1 MNNDYAVKCEAI
13 CFELLLD
20 FNSKLKLKD
29 LGQLEKKSIFDASGH
44 TKDGRYVEIELKRRF
59 INHDTFKTIFIEP
72 YKLQYANEHKDT
84 IELYVN
90 FTNDDHVIVY
100 NLHNIGNVNKS
111 QYDIPSGLYERTKQS
126 FRYELPLELAWI
138 YKKQDDKYILI
149 TKKGS

>member
-1 MNNDYAVKCEAI
+1 MNENYALKSEAI

-29 LGQLEKKSIFDASGH
+29 LEQLEKKSIFDASGH

-59 INHDTFKTIFIEP
+59 INHDTFPSIIIEP

-138 YKKQDDKYILI
+138 YKKQNNVYKCV
-149 TKKGS
+149 KKGS